1 MLDREHSEITTRLSL
16 SQRQATIQDFRHSSL
31 TLFPAVE
38 FEREAVW
45 QRRYNEGR
53 EGKKAY
59 NEAKWKKSVK
69 NLKRLPLSLQK
80 KVSQGKVSNPLGAM
94 RKRLEKLEK
103 ARRGE

>member
-1 MLDREHSEITTRLSL
+1 MLDREHSEITTSLSL

-38 FEREAVW
+38 FDREAVS
-45 QRRYNEGR
+45 QRRYNKGR

-59 NEAKWKKSVK
+59 KAKWKKSVK

-103 ARRGE
+103 ARGGE